1 MIILELTE
9 WIIQAYMLGVFMLGA
24 SMFVFFFTLAFY
36 AIKDYKNK

>member
-9 WIIQAYMLGVFMLGA
+9 WIIQAFMLGVFMLGA
-24 SMFVFFFTLAFY
+24 SMFIFFSTLAFY

>member
-9 WIIQAYMLGVFMLGA
+9 WIIHACMLGVFMLGA
-24 SMFVFFFTLAFY
+24 SMFIFFSTLAFY

>member
-9 WIIQAYMLGVFMLGA
+9 WIIHAYMLGVFMLGA
-24 SMFVFFFTLAFY
+24 SMFIFFSTLAFY